1 MDARGFYGVI
11 ILITLLVAVTL
22 TSSEDSAQNPR
33 TSSTTH
39 QLDSEEEEKEQR
51 LFLLK
56 LFEKYGDNGQMS
68 FEGFEHLFE
77 SIGLGNVQIGDHD
90 VHDHHT
96 EHGFREFHSDH
107 EHNDS
112 MKGKSAAEGEKENR
126 MEAQQL
132 EDAAAGDETR
142 LVKSVEKKRKRE
154 RGGRKNGTE
163 RPDGE
168 IEGRQKR
175 SSVLFVEQK
184 VSLLS
189 LNMRQISLIPDEG
202 KTPATMTI
210 EQVRTD
216 ADKGQLRLDNGR

>member
-1 MDARGFYGVI
+1 MDARGFYSVI
-11 ILITLLVAVTL
+11 ILIILLVAVTL
-22 TSSEDSAQNPR
+22 TSSEDPAQNSR

-39 QLDSEEEEKEQR
+39 LLDSDSEKEQR
-51 LFLLK
+51 PFLLK

-112 MKGKSAAEGEKENR
+112 MKGKSAEEENR
-126 MEAQQL
+126 MEAQPL
-132 EDAAAGDETR
+132 EDAASGDEPK
-142 LVKSVEKKRKRE
+142 LVKSVERNRKRE
-154 RGGRKNGTE
+154 RGGRKHGNK

-184 VSLLS
+184 VS
-189 LNMRQISLIPDEG
+189 
-202 KTPATMTI
+202 K
-210 EQVRTD
+210 
-216 ADKGQLRLDNGR
+216 